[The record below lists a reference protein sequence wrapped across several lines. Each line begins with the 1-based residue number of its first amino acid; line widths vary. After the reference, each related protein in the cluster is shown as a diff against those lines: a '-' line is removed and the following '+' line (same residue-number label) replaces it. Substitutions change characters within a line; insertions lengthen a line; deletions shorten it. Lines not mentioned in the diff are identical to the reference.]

1 MCLKIRGPKIW
12 WCHKKNKSTLLG
24 DFGFLGVPNCVTLV
38 AYVYI
43 TYYKRY
49 MYTHA
54 PILLLSQVAKNF
66 IFTWLMWAKGRA
78 QWGKLPW
85 YYRRIPPNAR
95 WPVASGSPE
104 CQSSKGG
111 GASHHDDKW
120 QEFSPQQNV
129 YVVPESR
136 DGLGMLRSH
145 GKNQSQAVY
154 IDWSTDTTLLEPYN
168 PPLTWAFGT
177 EKGWESF
184 VDPCSLSVYMECGR
198 SFPFPKFV
206 NHPIKKGEL
215 DVPLTNKWR
224 CWSCLRSGHL
234 SCLESTFFQVQLTET
249 SFAPLQ
255 YI

>member
-1 MCLKIRGPKIW
+1 
-12 WCHKKNKSTLLG
+12 
-24 DFGFLGVPNCVTLV
+24 
-38 AYVYI
+38 
-43 TYYKRY
+43 

-54 PILLLSQVAKNF
+54 PILLLSQVAKMF

-104 CQSSKGG
+104 CQSSKRG
-111 GASHHDDKW
+111 GARQGWEFHNTLIRANAKHWKKW
-120 QEFSPQQNV
+120 IIMMTSDRSFPHNKMSMWCQNLEMV
-129 YVVPESR
+129 WGYFV
-136 DGLGMLRSH
+136 LT
-145 GKNQSQAVY
+145 GKTNHKGY

-184 VDPCSLSVYMECGR
+184 VDSCSLSVYIECGR
-198 SFPFPKFV
+198 SFPFPKFA

-255 YI
+255 YIYR

>member
-1 MCLKIRGPKIW
+1 MPLFYFSPKLPKI
-12 WCHKKNKSTLLG
+12 S
-24 DFGFLGVPNCVTLV
+24 
-38 AYVYI
+38 
-43 TYYKRY
+43 
-49 MYTHA
+49 
-54 PILLLSQVAKNF
+54 
-66 IFTWLMWAKGRA
+66 
-78 QWGKLPW
+78 
-85 YYRRIPPNAR
+85 
-95 WPVASGSPE
+95 
-104 CQSSKGG
+104 
-111 GASHHDDKW
+111 
-120 QEFSPQQNV
+120 FSPGWCEPKGARSEGSFRDTIVESHQMPGGQSPAGRLSVNLAKVEGQVIMMTSDRSFPHNKMSMWYQNLEMV
-129 YVVPESR
+129 WGCFV
-136 DGLGMLRSH
+136 LT
-145 GKNQSQAVY
+145 GKTNHKRY